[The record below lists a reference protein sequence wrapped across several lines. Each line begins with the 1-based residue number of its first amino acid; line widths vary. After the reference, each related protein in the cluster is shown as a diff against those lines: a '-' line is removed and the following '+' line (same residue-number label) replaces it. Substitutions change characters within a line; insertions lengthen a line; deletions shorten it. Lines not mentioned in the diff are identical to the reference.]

1 MACMEHLCMNC
12 GHMEFNN
19 THMLVCPK
27 CNSYE
32 TKSYWDEEMDY
43 RDDRDDDRDDDREED
58 E

>member
-1 MACMEHLCMNC
+1 
-12 GHMEFNN
+12 MEFNN
-19 THMLVCPK
+19 SHMIVCPK

-32 TKSYWDEEMDY
+32 TRSYWDEEMDY